1 MIITKFIE
9 NIKSFL
15 FDKDEYLTC
24 FDNNVHIYGLEEV
37 ITLSDTLIKVI
48 TKKKTI
54 SITGKKIVILKLTKE
69 ELLINGIFERI
80 TFND

>member
-1 MIITKFIE
+1 MIITKFID
-9 NIKSFL
+9 NIKNFL
-15 FDKDEYLTC
+15 FDKDEYLTF

-54 SITGKKIVILKLTKE
+54 SITGKKIMILKLTKE

>member
-1 MIITKFIE
+1 MIITKFID

-24 FDNNVHIYGLEEV
+24 FNNNIHIYGLEEI
-37 ITLSDTLIKVI
+37 ITLSDVLVSVK
-48 TKKKTI
+48 TKKKNI
-54 SITGKKIVILKLTKE
+54 IINGKKINILKMTKE
-69 ELLINGIFERI
+69 ELLLTGIFERI